1 MPSVFRGDR
10 KGSQAGLVIEPALVK
25 EERMKSNLVSRLGS
39 GLVALVV
46 TAGLVLS
53 ATPVEAAAA
62 GRTHLVW
69 RCTTRHHL
77 RHCIRVRV
85 ASHPVRRRARKPA
98 PVKPAPRP
106 ALKPVSA
113 QAAPTTVVNSGG
125 TIGQEVALVNRE
137 RGAAGLPALAE
148 SQALDLIAYSR
159 AQDMATNGYFAHY
172 RPGSSTP
179 AVLELLHGYG
189 VAFSWYGENIIWE
202 SGQPSASLAGYFNT
216 WWMNSPE
223 HRANILS
230 SHYGHIGVGMY
241 VSGNRVYMVEDF
253 TN

>member
-1 MPSVFRGDR
+1 
-10 KGSQAGLVIEPALVK
+10 
-25 EERMKSNLVSRLGS
+25 MKSHLVSRLGS
-39 GLVALVV
+39 GIVALVV

-69 RCTTRHHL
+69 RCSTRNHV

-85 ASHPVRRRARKPA
+85 AWHPVVRRSRKPA
-98 PVKPAPRP
+98 PPKRAP
-106 ALKPVSA
+106 KPVSK
-113 QAAPTTVVNSGG
+113 QVAPSTVVKSGG
-125 TIGQEVALVNRE
+125 TIGQEVALVNRD
-137 RGAAGLPALAE
+137 RAAAGLRALAE
-148 SQALDLIAYSR
+148 SQSLDLIAYSR
-159 AQDMATNGYFAHY
+159 AQDMATHGYFAHY

-179 AVLELLHGYG
+179 AVLELLRGYG
-189 VAFSWYGENIIWE
+189 VAFNWYGENIIWE
-202 SGQPSASLAGYFNT
+202 SGQPAANLAGYFNT

-223 HRANILS
+223 HKANILS
-230 SHYGHIGVGMY
+230 PHFGHIGVGMY

>member
-1 MPSVFRGDR
+1 
-10 KGSQAGLVIEPALVK
+10 
-25 EERMKSNLVSRLGS
+25 MKSHLVSRLSS
-39 GLVALVV
+39 GIVALVV

-69 RCTTRHHL
+69 RCSTRHHV
-77 RHCIRVRV
+77 RHCVRVRV
-85 ASHPVRRRARKPA
+85 AWHPVVRRKHKPA
-98 PVKPAPRP
+98 P
-106 ALKPVSA
+106 KPVSN
-113 QAAPTTVVNSGG
+113 QVAPTTVVNSGG
-125 TIGQEVALVNRE
+125 TIGQEVALVNRD
-137 RGAAGLPALAE
+137 RAAAGLPALAE
-148 SQALDLIAYSR
+148 SRSLDLIAYSR

-179 AVLELLHGYG
+179 AVLQLLRGYG
-189 VAFSWYGENIIWE
+189 VAFNWYGENIIWE
-202 SGQPSASLAGYFNT
+202 SGQPAANVAGYFNT

-223 HRANILS
+223 HKANILS
-230 SHYGHIGVGMY
+230 PHFGHIGVGMY

>member
-1 MPSVFRGDR
+1 
-10 KGSQAGLVIEPALVK
+10 
-25 EERMKSNLVSRLGS
+25 MKSHLVSRLGS
-39 GLVALVV
+39 ALVALVV

-69 RCTTRHHL
+69 RCTTRHHV

-85 ASHPVRRRARKPA
+85 AYHRVVRRTTRKPA
-98 PVKPAPRP
+98 PAKPATQ
-106 ALKPVSA
+106 PVSA
-113 QAAPTTVVNSGG
+113 VAPTTVVNSGG
-125 TIGQEVALVNRE
+125 TVGQEVALVNRD
-137 RGAAGLPALAE
+137 RAAAGLRALAE

-179 AVLELLHGYG
+179 AVLELLRGYG
-189 VAFSWYGENIIWE
+189 VAFNWYGENIIWE
-202 SGQPSASLAGYFNT
+202 SGQPSANLAGYFNT

-223 HRANILS
+223 HKANILS
-230 SHYGHIGVGMY
+230 SHFGHIGIGMY
-241 VSGNRVYMVEDF
+241 VNGNRVYMVEDF

>member
-1 MPSVFRGDR
+1 
-10 KGSQAGLVIEPALVK
+10 
-25 EERMKSNLVSRLGS
+25 MKSHLVSRLGS

-69 RCTTRHHL
+69 RCTTRHHV
-77 RHCIRVRV
+77 RHCVRIRV
-85 ASHPVRRRARKPA
+85 AYHPVVRRSTRKAAPAKPA
-98 PVKPAPRP
+98 P
-106 ALKPVSA
+106 KPVST
-113 QAAPTTVVNSGG
+113 QVAPTTVVNSGG
-125 TIGQEVALVNRE
+125 TIGQEVALVNRD
-137 RGAAGLPALAE
+137 RAAAGLPALAE

-159 AQDMATNGYFAHY
+159 AQDMAVNGYFAHY

-179 AVLELLHGYG
+179 AVLDLLHGYG
-189 VAFSWYGENIIWE
+189 VAFNWYGENIIWE
-202 SGQPSASLAGYFNT
+202 SGQPSANLAGYFNT

-223 HRANILS
+223 HKANILS
-230 SHYGHIGVGMY
+230 SHFGHIGVGMY
-241 VSGNRVYMVEDF
+241 VSGSRVYMVEDF

>member
-1 MPSVFRGDR
+1 
-10 KGSQAGLVIEPALVK
+10 
-25 EERMKSNLVSRLGS
+25 MKSHLVSRLGS

-46 TAGLVLS
+46 TAGLVLG

-69 RCTTRHHL
+69 RCSTRHHL
-77 RHCIRVRV
+77 RHCVRVRV
-85 ASHPVRRRARKPA
+85 AWHPVVKHARKPA
-98 PVKPAPRP
+98 PTRRKPAPKP
-106 ALKPVSA
+106 APVSI
-113 QAAPTTVVNSGG
+113 QAAPTTLVSSGG
-125 TIGQEVALVNRE
+125 TIGQEVALVNRD
-137 RGAAGLPALAE
+137 RAAAGLPALAE
-148 SQALDLIAYSR
+148 TQSLDLIAYSR

-179 AVLELLHGYG
+179 AVLELLRGYG
-189 VAFSWYGENIIWE
+189 VAFNWYGENIIWE
-202 SGQPSASLAGYFNT
+202 SGQPSANLAGYFNT

-223 HRANILS
+223 HKANILS
-230 SHYGHIGVGMY
+230 THFGHIGVGMY